1 MLTHGNKG
9 YKEAK
14 LLLERRY
21 GNSAVISTAYVNKIL
36 DWEQVKRDNVEG
48 LNEFAI
54 MLRSCKNTIS
64 QVPYGV
70 AELHNSK
77 TMRPILRKLPYY
89 MQDGWRRKINELKEK
104 KGKDADFNDL
114 VKYIKSEAKTMTN

>member
-89 MQDGWRRKINELKEK
+89 MQDG
-104 KGKDADFNDL
+104 
-114 VKYIKSEAKTMTN
+114 